1 MFLGIIATVTSLTF
15 IVNLFILEEVLHIMN
30 VLSIKLQQKFS
41 TLGKSSNLIHGVID
55 TFKKA
60 RSSESWD
67 KLWIDIKKFIE
78 MNDVSVESFSTE
90 GKICFL

>member
-1 MFLGIIATVTSLTF
+1 LNATRKIT
-15 IVNLFILEEVLHIMN
+15 E
-30 VLSIKLQQKFS
+30 KLQKKQKS
-41 TLGKSSNLIHGVID
+41 LNLGKSSNLIHGVID

-67 KLWIDIKKFIE
+67 MGLWIDIKKFIE
-78 MNDVSVESFSTE
+78 INDVSVEGFSTE